1 MKINMNEWK
10 QAALASRKRLALP
23 ILTSLGF
30 ELTGKTIRDGA
41 TDSRAQADAIV
52 ALARRYDF
60 AASPMMMDLSVEAEA
75 FGARIKLSDDEVP
88 VVIGAVL
95 QDCSEVEALAI
106 PSLDTGRI
114 PLYLEAAR
122 MAAAEVTDRP
132 VFAGCIGP
140 FSLAGRLFGMTEIM
154 TEMLMDP
161 DGIQLLLEKCTA
173 FLETYLQAFAETGVN
188 GVIIA
193 EPAAGLLSP
202 AQCDEFSSVFVRRLI
217 AKVQNEHF
225 AVVLHNCGNTGGQ
238 NQSMLSTGA
247 WGLHFGN
254 KNDMG
259 KTLAELPRDV
269 LLMGNVDPAG
279 AFRMGTPADV
289 LATTTQLLE
298 ATAAHPNFILSSG
311 CDIPPLVPAANVDA
325 FQLALDRFNAGR

>member
-1 MKINMNEWK
+1 MKINMNAWK
-10 QAALASRKRLALP
+10 QEALSSRKRLALP

-30 ELTGKTIRDGA
+30 GLTGKTIRDGA
-41 TDSRAQADAIV
+41 TNSRAQADAIV
-52 ALARRYDF
+52 ALARRYEF

-75 FGARIKLSDDEVP
+75 FGAKIKLSEDEVP

-95 QDCSEVEALAI
+95 HDCSEVAALAI
-106 PSLDTGRI
+106 PSLSAGRI
-114 PLYLEAAR
+114 PLYLDAAR
-122 MAAAEVTDRP
+122 LAAAEVTDRP

-161 DGIQLLLEKCTA
+161 DGILALLEKCTV
-173 FLETYLQAFAETGVN
+173 FLETYLQAFAATGVN

-217 AKVQNEHF
+217 SKVQ
-225 AVVLHNCGNTGGQ
+225 
-238 NQSMLSTGA
+238 SA

-254 KNDMG
+254 KIDMV
-259 KTLAELPRDV
+259 KTLAELPADM
-269 LLMGNVDPAG
+269 LLMGNIDPAG
-279 AFRMGTPADV
+279 VFRMGTPEQV
-289 LATTTQLLE
+289 LAETTRLLE
-298 ATAAHPNFILSSG
+298 ATAAYPNFIISSG
-311 CDIPPLVPAANVDA
+311 CDIPPLVPEANVDA
-325 FQLALDRFNAGR
+325 FELALMRFNTGR

>member
-1 MKINMNEWK
+1 MKINMNAWK
-10 QAALASRKRLALP
+10 QEALSSRKRLALP

-30 ELTGKTIRDGA
+30 GLTGKTIRDGA
-41 TDSRAQADAIV
+41 TNSRAQADAIV
-52 ALARRYDF
+52 ALARRYEF

-75 FGARIKLSDDEVP
+75 FGAKIKFSEDEVP

-95 QDCSEVEALAI
+95 HDCSEVAALAI
-106 PSLDTGRI
+106 PSLSAGRI
-114 PLYLEAAR
+114 PLYLDAAR
-122 MAAAEVTDRP
+122 LAAAEVTDRP

-161 DGIQLLLEKCTA
+161 DGILALLEKCTV
-173 FLETYLQAFAETGVN
+173 FLETYLQAFAATGVN

-254 KNDMG
+254 KIDMV
-259 KTLAELPRDV
+259 KTLAELPADM
-269 LLMGNVDPAG
+269 LLMGNIDPAG
-279 AFRMGTPADV
+279 VFRMGTPEQV
-289 LATTTQLLE
+289 LAETTRLLE
-298 ATAAHPNFILSSG
+298 ATAAYPNFIISSG
-311 CDIPPLVPAANVDA
+311 CDIPPLVPEANVDA
-325 FQLALDRFNAGR
+325 FELALMRFNAGR

>member
-1 MKINMNEWK
+1 MKMNMSAWK
-10 QAALASRKRLALP
+10 QAALSSRKRLALP

-30 ELTGKTIRDGA
+30 EMTGRTIRDGA
-41 TDSRAQADAIV
+41 TNSRVQADAIV

-75 FGARIKLSDDEVP
+75 FGATIKLSDDEVP
-88 VVIGAVL
+88 VVVGALL
-95 QDCSEVEALAI
+95 QDCSAVGSLQIPALTA
-106 PSLDTGRI
+106 GRI
-114 PLYLEAAR
+114 PRYLEAAR
-122 MAAAEVTDRP
+122 LAAAEVTDRP

-161 DGIQLLLEKCTA
+161 DGILHLLEKCTE
-173 FLETYLQAFAETGVN
+173 FLETYLQAFADTGVN
-188 GVIIA
+188 GIIIA

-202 AQCDEFSSVFVRRLI
+202 AQCDEFSSDFVRRLI

-254 KNDMG
+254 KNDMA
-259 KTLAELPRDV
+259 KTLAELPQDV

-279 AFRMGTPADV
+279 TFRMGRPEQV
-289 LATTTQLLE
+289 LAETTRLLA
-298 ATAAHPNFILSSG
+298 ATAAYPNFILSSG
-311 CDIPPLVPAANVDA
+311 CDLPPRVPAANVEA
-325 FQLALDRFNAGR
+325 FRLALDRFNAER

>member
-1 MKINMNEWK
+1 MKTIL
-10 QAALASRKRLALP
+10 LASAAA
-23 ILTSLGF
+23 
-30 ELTGKTIRDGA
+30 A
-41 TDSRAQADAIV
+41 T
-52 ALARRYDF
+52 LF
-60 AASPMMMDLSVEAEA
+60 AAPAFAQDAVGSVGVAYNHSEAEA

-298 ATAAHPNFILSSG
+298 ATAAYPNFILSSG
-311 CDIPPLVPAANVDA
+311 CDIPPLSSWDNIRAFFKAVSDYYDEANTA
-325 FQLALDRFNAGR
+325 R

>member
-140 FSLAGRLFGMTEIM
+140 
-154 TEMLMDP
+154 
-161 DGIQLLLEKCTA
+161 
-173 FLETYLQAFAETGVN
+173 
-188 GVIIA
+188 
-193 EPAAGLLSP
+193 
-202 AQCDEFSSVFVRRLI
+202 
-217 AKVQNEHF
+217 
-225 AVVLHNCGNTGGQ
+225 
-238 NQSMLSTGA
+238 
-247 WGLHFGN
+247 
-254 KNDMG
+254 
-259 KTLAELPRDV
+259 
-269 LLMGNVDPAG
+269 
-279 AFRMGTPADV
+279 
-289 LATTTQLLE
+289 
-298 ATAAHPNFILSSG
+298 
-311 CDIPPLVPAANVDA
+311 
-325 FQLALDRFNAGR
+325 

>member
-1 MKINMNEWK
+1 
-10 QAALASRKRLALP
+10 
-23 ILTSLGF
+23 
-30 ELTGKTIRDGA
+30 
-41 TDSRAQADAIV
+41 
-52 ALARRYDF
+52 
-60 AASPMMMDLSVEAEA
+60 
-75 FGARIKLSDDEVP
+75 
-88 VVIGAVL
+88 
-95 QDCSEVEALAI
+95 
-106 PSLDTGRI
+106 
-114 PLYLEAAR
+114 
-122 MAAAEVTDRP
+122 
-132 VFAGCIGP
+132 
-140 FSLAGRLFGMTEIM
+140 
-154 TEMLMDP
+154 MDP

-225 AVVLHNCGNTGGQ
+225 AVVLHNCGNTGDQ

-298 ATAAHPNFILSSG
+298 ATAAYPNFILSSG